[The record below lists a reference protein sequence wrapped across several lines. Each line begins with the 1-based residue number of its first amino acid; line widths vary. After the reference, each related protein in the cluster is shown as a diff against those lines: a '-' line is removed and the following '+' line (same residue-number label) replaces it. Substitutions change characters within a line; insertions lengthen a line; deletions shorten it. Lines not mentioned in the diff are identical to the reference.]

1 MLVSGVRRS
10 WEIARRR
17 FARIRSFSASLSLC
31 SRSAIISSC
40 RVSFVVMA
48 LIVIVMISIQTKVTG
63 YPLRVKLISKNGKVK
78 NPLIKITQNREEI
91 IPYRYPVVHLAIRM
105 RARI

>member
-10 WEIARRR
+10 WEMARRR
-17 FARIRSFSASLSLC
+17 FARIRSFSASFSFR

-48 LIVIVMISIQTKVTG
+48 LVVMVMISMQTNVTG
-63 YPLRVKLISKNGKVK
+63 YPLMVKLISKNG
-78 NPLIKITQNREEI
+78 
-91 IPYRYPVVHLAIRM
+91 
-105 RARI
+105 